1 AAEVD
6 IVGSTVSENDIA
18 RVLAAGSRH
27 SLQHGRAVLHSLP
40 VAFSIDGVS
49 GIRDPR
55 GMLGRHFGL
64 DMHIATTDV
73 AAARNLI
80 LAVERC
86 HLDVAAMAAAPYV
99 AGLSVLADDEAD
111 LGASVVDMGAGTT
124 TIPAFAAGGLVHVD
138 GFAVGGHHVPM
149 DLARGLNAGIAD
161 AERIKT
167 LYGTVL
173 SGGSDERDMITVP
186 PLSGHES

>member
-1 AAEVD
+1 DAIRQAVDAAERMAAVEIESVVLAISSGRLASDSFAAEVD

-86 HLDVAAMAAAPYV
+86 HLDVAAMAAGAHGG
-99 AGLSVLADDEAD
+99 GLS
-111 LGASVVDMGAGTT
+111 
-124 TIPAFAAGGLVHVD
+124 
-138 GFAVGGHHVPM
+138 
-149 DLARGLNAGIAD
+149 
-161 AERIKT
+161 
-167 LYGTVL
+167 
-173 SGGSDERDMITVP
+173 
-186 PLSGHES
+186 